1 MTERLQSIMQVPEL
15 QLERCVA
22 LQTKAQKR
30 VLQQPTKAWLA
41 LCTWRWTGAPVTVST
56 IWTVRAML
64 LASRSSLS
72 NPSGGPVAMN
82 TVLGFR
88 YLIFK
93 LLFPRICMR
102 HAGVIRD
109 FDFQALVT

>member
-1 MTERLQSIMQVPEL
+1 M
-15 QLERCVA
+15 
-22 LQTKAQKR
+22 
-30 VLQQPTKAWLA
+30 KAWLA

-64 LASRSSLS
+64 LASRSSVS
-72 NPSGGPVAMN
+72 SPSGGPVAMK

-93 LLFPRICMR
+93 LLFPRICVR
-102 HAGVIRD
+102 DTDGIRG
-109 FDFQALVT
+109 FGCWALVP